1 MSGVL
6 TAPRRVVLAPAAIA
20 RPRLEA
26 LLEVESPLT
35 MVTGPP
41 GAGKTVLLTAFA
53 ATHDVA
59 WLSLASRHCDP
70 ATLADAIDAA
80 LDDGAA
86 RTLVLDDLHHVRG
99 PALDVIRQLLVDA
112 GEGLRV
118 VIASRADPDL
128 GLARLRLGGHLL
140 EVRAAD
146 LAFTE
151 DEAAAMLRLAGLDL
165 GPSQVERLVERTEGW
180 AAGLR
185 LAAMSAVRAPDP
197 ERFLAEFAGDDR
209 AVGDYLS
216 EEVLALQRPEIRDF
230 LLRTCVVDRVCG
242 DLANA
247 LTGAHDGG
255 RTLQHL
261 EHEGALIVCLD
272 RRGRWFRYHGLFLEL
287 LRARLDEAH
296 PDLRPELHARAG
308 TWLAANGCG
317 REALPH
323 IVAAEPTDALVA
335 LLGDRWVELA
345 LEAPAPEM
353 VARAARHLGGD
364 VRIRV
369 VAAGTCLEAGQVAHA
384 VSLLEGLGEAPADV
398 LALGQ
403 LFQARVRGDAEG
415 ARRAAE
421 QPAAPADAGGR
432 AIVLAHLGAVE
443 FAYGDPSAASE
454 ALEAGIA
461 LAREA
466 RSEALLIA
474 CLGRAAALEV
484 VAGRL
489 SRAERAAHSA
499 LAVSEARLGRCSS
512 GAAWAC
518 AALAAV
524 HWLRGEPDQAEA
536 RSDLGSAA
544 AHEADDLLA
553 ARALRAVR
561 GHLAIARGD
570 VAGGCAAL
578 ATAGLHAGDAAG
590 ILSGWLDALGPR
602 PIDVD
607 QPVGAREVVEAALV
621 RLDGGDP
628 LSALRRVEPLLDP
641 AAAVHPT
648 LRLHCRLV
656 AAVAAQAVGR
666 PTAGFEHLERALEMA
681 SVEHCRQPFARAGL
695 ALQPL
700 LERHLTLPTAWGPL
714 ASELLLSLAGADP
727 AAALTDPL
735 SDRERDVLRLLPT
748 LLRTNEIAG
757 ELFVSVNT
765 VKTHVKSIYR
775 KLDVSSRRDAV
786 ARSRELRL
794 I

>member
-1 MSGVL
+1 M
-6 TAPRRVVLAPAAIA
+6 TTPRRAALPPAVIA
-20 RPRLEA
+20 RPRLDA
-26 LLEVESPLT
+26 LLEVERPLT
-35 MVTGPP
+35 MVTAPP

-53 ATHDVA
+53 AAHDVA
-59 WLSLASRHCDP
+59 WLSLAPRHRDA
-70 ATLADAIDAA
+70 ATLADAIDSA
-80 LDDGAA
+80 LREGTS
-86 RTLVLDDLHHVRG
+86 RTLVLDDLHHGRG
-99 PALDVIRQLLVDA
+99 PALDVIRELMADA
-112 GEGLRV
+112 EEGLRLI
-118 VIASRADPDL
+118 IASRADPDL
-128 GLARLRLGGHLL
+128 GLARLRLEGHLL
-140 EVRAAD
+140 EVRAAE

-165 GPSQVERLVERTEGW
+165 GPRQVERLVARTEGW

-185 LAAMSAVRAPDP
+185 LAAMSAARAPDP
-197 ERFLAEFAGDDR
+197 ERFLTEFAGDDR
-209 AVGDYLS
+209 AVGDYLT
-216 EEVLALQRPEIRDF
+216 EEVLALQSPEIRDF
-230 LLRTCVVDRVCG
+230 LLRTSVVDRVCG

-247 LTGAHDGG
+247 LTGGHDGG

-296 PDLRPELHARAG
+296 PDLRADLHARAG
-308 TWLAANGCG
+308 TWLAANRCG

-345 LEAPAPEM
+345 LEAPAPDA
-353 VARAARHLGGD
+353 VVRAAHHLGRD
-364 VRIRV
+364 ARLRV
-369 VAAGTCLEAGQVAHA
+369 VAAGTCLEAGEVARA
-384 VSLLEGLGEAPADV
+384 ESLLEGLGEAPADV
-398 LALGQ
+398 LALAQ
-403 LFQARVRGDAEG
+403 LFRARARGDAEG
-415 ARRAAE
+415 ARTAVD
-421 QPAAPADAGGR
+421 QPAAPADAAGR

-443 FAYGDPSAASE
+443 FASGDPRAASE

-461 LAREA
+461 MARELQ
-466 RSEALLIA
+466 SETLLVA

-484 VAGRL
+484 VEGRL
-489 SRAERAAHSA
+489 SRAEGAAHSA
-499 LAVSEARLGRCSS
+499 LAVVEGRSGRWS
-512 GAAWAC
+512 AGAAWAC

-524 HWLRGEPDQAEA
+524 HWLRGEADQAEA
-536 RSDLGSAA
+536 RADLGAAA
-544 AHEADDLLA
+544 AHGSGDRLA
-553 ARALRAVR
+553 ARAVRAVR

-570 VAGGCAAL
+570 IAGGRASL
-578 ATAGLHAGDAAG
+578 ATAGLHAENGAG

-607 QPVGAREVVEAALV
+607 APAGARETVEAALA
-621 RLDGGDP
+621 RLDRGDP
-628 LSALRRVEPLLDP
+628 LSAVRRVEPLLDP
-641 AAAVHPT
+641 TAAVHPT

-656 AAVAAQAVGR
+656 AAVAAQAGGR
-666 PTAGFEHLERALEMA
+666 PTAASDHLERALALA
-681 SVEHCRQPFARAGL
+681 SVEGCRQPFARAGL
-695 ALQPL
+695 GLQPL

-714 ASELLLSLAGADP
+714 AAELLASLAGTDP
-727 AAALTDPL
+727 AAALTEPL

-748 LLRTNEIAG
+748 LLRTPDIAG

-786 ARSRELRL
+786 ARARKLRL

>member
-6 TAPRRVVLAPAAIA
+6 TAPRRVALAPAVIA
-20 RPRLEA
+20 RPRLDA
-26 LLEVESPLT
+26 LLEVERPLT

-59 WLSLASRHCDP
+59 WLSLAPRHRDA
-70 ATLADAIDAA
+70 ATFADAIGAA
-80 LDDGAA
+80 LDDGTAQ
-86 RTLVLDDLHHVRG
+86 TLVLDDLQHVRG
-99 PALDVIRQLLVDA
+99 PALDVIRQVLADE

-128 GLARLRLGGHLL
+128 GLARLKLEGHLV

-165 GPSQVERLVERTEGW
+165 RPSQVERLVTRTEGW

-185 LAAMSAVRAPDP
+185 LAAMSAARAPDP
-197 ERFLAEFAGDDR
+197 ECFLAEFAGDDR
-209 AVGDYLS
+209 AVGDYLT
-216 EEVLALQRPEIRDF
+216 EEVLALQPPEIRDF
-230 LLRTCVVDRVCG
+230 LLRTSVVDRVCG

-247 LTGAHDGG
+247 LTGGHDGG

-261 EHEGALIVCLD
+261 EHEGALLVCLD

-296 PDLRPELHARAG
+296 PDLRADLHARAG

-345 LEAPAPEM
+345 LEAPQPDT
-353 VARAARHLGGD
+353 VVRAAHHLGGD
-364 VRIRV
+364 VRLRV
-369 VAAGTCLEAGQVAHA
+369 VAAGTCLEAGEVAQA
-384 VSLLEGLGEAPADV
+384 ESMLEGLGDAPADV
-398 LALGQ
+398 LALAQ
-403 LFQARVRGDAEG
+403 LFRARARGDVEG
-415 ARRAAE
+415 ARRAAGRS
-421 QPAAPADAGGR
+421 AAPADAAGR

-443 FAYGDPSAASE
+443 FAYGEPRAASE
-454 ALEAGIA
+454 ALEAGTA
-461 LAREA
+461 LAREVD
-466 RSEALLIA
+466 SEALLVA

-484 VAGRL
+484 VEGRL
-489 SRAERAAHSA
+489 ARAERGAHSA
-499 LAVSEARLGRCSS
+499 LALAEGRGGRWSA

-536 RSDLGSAA
+536 RADLGSAA
-544 AHEADDLLA
+544 AHGSGDLLA
-553 ARALRAVR
+553 ARAVRAVR

-570 VAGGCAAL
+570 IAGGCAAL
-578 ATAGLHAGDAAG
+578 ATAGLHAEDGAG

-602 PIDVD
+602 PTDVD
-607 QPVGAREVVEAALV
+607 EPVGARETVEAALA
-621 RLDGGDP
+621 RLDRGDP

-641 AAAVHPT
+641 TAAVHPT

-656 AAVAAQAVGR
+656 AAVAAQAGGR
-666 PTAGFEHLERALEMA
+666 PTAASDHLERALELA
-681 SVEHCRQPFARAGL
+681 SVEGCRQPFARAGL

-714 ASELLLSLAGADP
+714 ASELLVSFAGADA
-727 AAALTDPL
+727 AAALTEPL

-748 LLRTNEIAG
+748 LLRTPELAG

-775 KLDVSSRRDAV
+775 KLGVSSRRDAV
-786 ARSRELRL
+786 ARGRELRL